1 MKKLIAAAVA
11 ALAIATPAQAQH
23 VSQADLN
30 YTKAILDKLSK
41 IGVTISTPTICP
53 KDLAGKYDRS
63 TASLMICPVA
73 MENDAI
79 GVETIAHEAIHAAQH
94 CVGGPLAD
102 TVLEADR
109 SSYAKDIAAALRG
122 KAEHVYDSTRDLT
135 LERRV
140 AEYEAYAFESSPE
153 LVLSI
158 LNKVCH

>member
-1 MKKLIAAAVA
+1 M
-11 ALAIATPAQAQH
+11 
-23 VSQADLN
+23 
-30 YTKAILDKLSK
+30 
-41 IGVTISTPTICP
+41 
-53 KDLAGKYDRS
+53 
-63 TASLMICPVA
+63 ASSS
-73 MENDAI
+73 
-79 GVETIAHEAIHAAQH
+79 IAHEAIHAAQH